1 MVPYAIFLD
10 QVDYVPRI
18 LVKSL
23 ASYKTSRDRVSYHSI
38 TTECCKLIP
47 LIDNFRSSTHDVAD
61 DLPVGESV
69 VLHGYLGIR
78 KDVSKKLSFVDLVSK
93 DRKNSIQ
100 ICSAQQEAVSLDQD
114 SRASLKSI
122 PPHSPVVVQGVIQQ
136 RKPAQGEIVRQY
148 KRNNKVE
155 LYLQDVFPLNYFPT
169 DILMT
174 DNAVHPPEARHLQ
187 LRSTPALRDALV
199 FRNDAIA
206 TVRDELLAANF
217 VEIETPLLFKSTP
230 EGAREFLVPTR
241 EKGMVYALP
250 QSPQQYKQILMASG
264 IPKYFQVARCFRDE
278 DLRADRQPEFTQL
291 DLEIS
296 FATGEDV
303 ILVIETLLRRLW
315 EKMLSS
321 DISIPF
327 PRMTYHEAMSKFGS
341 DKPDLR
347 LGMEMI
353 NVGELLPADLISKIG
368 PYVNPAVDA
377 FKLHVS
383 DNPHETRKFIK
394 TFMDSP
400 EGASFIA
407 NPDGQPGIFIYDSRQ
422 PLDGLQPFGFQIAE
436 YVEDILNLIDGDLLV
451 LQCRKNGPFFGGST
465 PAGRLRLALHKAAV
479 AEGLIDPPSG
489 FNFLWVTDFPLFTP
503 NNDTETD
510 TGQGGASGF
519 SSTHHPFTAPKS
531 PEDVALLSTNPLSA
545 IAEHYDIVLN
555 GVELGGGSKRI
566 HSSEFQRYVLKDV
579 LKMSEERMKPFEH
592 LLEVLRAGCPPH
604 AGIALGWDRL
614 VAVMLGKE
622 SIRDV
627 IAFPKSGKGEDV
639 LVKAPS
645 RIEEKQLE
653 MYHLRLK

>member
-1 MVPYAIFLD
+1 MLYAIFLD
-10 QVDYVPRI
+10 RADHVPI
-18 LVKSL
+18 IPVKSRD
-23 ASYKTSRDRVSYHSI
+23 SYKASRDAVGYQSI
-38 TTECCKLIP
+38 RAERCALIP
-47 LIDNFRSSTHDVAD
+47 LIDNFRSSTHEIAD

-78 KDVSKKLSFVDLVSK
+78 KDVSKKLSFVDLISK
-93 DRKNSIQ
+93 DRKNSVQ
-100 ICSAQQEAVSLDQD
+100 ICSFKQETVSLDHD
-114 SRASLKSI
+114 SHSSLKSI
-122 PPHSPVVVQGVIQQ
+122 PPHSPVVVQGIVQA
-136 RKPAQGEIVRQY
+136 RKPAHGESFRQY
-148 KRNNKVE
+148 NRNNNVE
-155 LYLQDVFPLNYFPT
+155 LYLQDAFPLNYFPT

-174 DNAVHPPEARHLQ
+174 DDAVHPPEARHLQ
-187 LRSTPALRDALV
+187 LRSTPALRDALI
-199 FRNDAIA
+199 FRNDAIT
-206 TVRDELLAANF
+206 TVREELLAAQF
-217 VEIETPLLFKSTP
+217 VEVETPLLFKSTP

-241 EKGMVYALP
+241 ERGMVYALP

-291 DLEIS
+291 DLEMS

-303 ILVIETLLRRLW
+303 ISVIETLLRRLW
-315 EKMLSS
+315 NKMLSS
-321 DISIPF
+321 DIPTPF
-327 PRMTYHEAMSKFGS
+327 PRMTYHEAMSKYGS

-353 NVGELLPADLISKIG
+353 NIGELLPADLISKIG

-383 DNPHETRKFIK
+383 DNPHETRKFINM
-394 TFMDSP
+394 FMDSP
-400 EGASFIA
+400 EGVPFIT

-422 PLDGLQPFGFQIAE
+422 PLDGLQPFGFQTAE
-436 YVEDILNLIDGDLLV
+436 YIEDTLNLIDGDLVV
-451 LQCRKNGPFFGGST
+451 LQCRKNSPFFGGST
-465 PAGRLRLALHKAAV
+465 PAGRLRIALHKAAV

-489 FNFLWVTDFPLFTP
+489 FKFLWVTDFPLFTP
-503 NNDTETD
+503 ANTTETHP
-510 TGQGGASGF
+510 GQGGASGF

-531 PEDVALLSTNPLSA
+531 LDDVELLSTDPLSA

-555 GVELGGGSKRI
+555 GIELGGGSKRI
-566 HSSEFQRYVLKDV
+566 HSSEFQQYVLKDV
-579 LKMSEERMKPFEH
+579 LKMSEERIKPFEH

-645 RIEEKQLE
+645 RIQEEQLD
-653 MYHLRLK
+653 MYHLKLK